1 MNIWTIG
8 IIGGIGSTLLLGPIG
23 LVVFLIGYGF
33 FFYYMKYRGL
43 LFVQSYVFLKTLSQ
57 TNDVDMAN
65 VKANTLTSDDAYYH
79 GDEAM
84 MFAQKMC
91 QGQTLRVMAL
101 AKQNGFKKNNL
112 FNI

>member
-1 MNIWTIG
+1 
-8 IIGGIGSTLLLGPIG
+8 
-23 LVVFLIGYGF
+23 
-33 FFYYMKYRGL
+33 
-43 LFVQSYVFLKTLSQ
+43 
-57 TNDVDMAN
+57 MAN

-79 GDEAM
+79 GDEAV